1 MEDDFS
7 QNLLDSVVN
16 SNYLLTKEILSKNE
30 NINLMEIKDE
40 KQFSGKFINNMQ
52 ILTWYFY

>member
-52 ILTWYFY
+52 ILT